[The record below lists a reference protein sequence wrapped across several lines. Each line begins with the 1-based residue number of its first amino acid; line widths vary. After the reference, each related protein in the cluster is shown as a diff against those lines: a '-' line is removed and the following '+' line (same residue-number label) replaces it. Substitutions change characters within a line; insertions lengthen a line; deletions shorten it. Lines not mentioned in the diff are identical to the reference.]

1 MVKPVRLTPL
11 TLLDAARELGSGRG
25 ELVAL
30 VGGGGKSTLLFALGD
45 LHGTGTVLTTTT
57 RMGPNQVGNTKLL
70 CNPHPA
76 DLERALEE
84 PDPVLVWKKVD
95 GPKAIGVA
103 PEAPAQWLSIA
114 DRVIVEAD
122 GARGNPAKAPA
133 PHEPV
138 IPDGATTVVAVMG
151 ADALDRV
158 IEDQCHRPLRVAA
171 LVGCSPYQ
179 RLTPERAARLLL
191 DPDGSRRHVAP
202 GVRFSGVLTK
212 VSETRQEVASQVAAE
227 LVRADPEIN
236 VLLVADIYEQ
246 QDQ

>member
-1 MVKPVRLTPL
+1 M
-11 TLLDAARELGSGRG
+11 
-25 ELVAL
+25 
-30 VGGGGKSTLLFALGD
+30 
-45 LHGTGTVLTTTT
+45 
-57 RMGPNQVGNTKLL
+57 
-70 CNPHPA
+70 
-76 DLERALEE
+76 
-84 PDPVLVWKKVD
+84 
-95 GPKAIGVA
+95 I
-103 PEAPAQWLSIA
+103 
-114 DRVIVEAD
+114 AD
-122 GARGNPAKAPA
+122 GATA
-133 PHEPV
+133 
-138 IPDGATTVVAVMG
+138 VVAVLG

-202 GVRFSGVLTK
+202 GVRFSVVLTK

>member
-1 MVKPVRLTPL
+1 MVEPARLTPL
-11 TLLDAARELGSGRG
+11 TLLDAARELGVGRG

-30 VGGGGKSTLLFALGD
+30 VGVCGKSTLLFALGD
-45 LHGTGTVLTTTT
+45 LYGPGTVLTTTT
-57 RMGPNQVGNTKLL
+57 RMGSDQVGNTKLL
-70 CNPHPA
+70 CNPQPG

-95 GPKAIGVA
+95 GSKAIGVA
-103 PEAPAQWLSIA
+103 PEAPARWLSIA

-138 IPDGATTVVAVMG
+138 IPDGATAVVAVMG

-171 LVGCSPYQ
+171 LVGCSPYE
-179 RLTPERAARLLL
+179 RLPPARAARLLL
-191 DPDGSRRHVAP
+191 APDGSRRGVNR
-202 GVRFSGVLTK
+202 GVRFTVAITK
-212 VSETRQEVASQVAAE
+212 VSKDNRTLVDRVVAK
-227 LVRADPEIN
+227 LVLSLIH
-236 VLLVADIYEQ
+236 I
-246 QDQ
+246 